1 MINVGQIRINEK
13 TGKSSVTRTVRAE
26 LKLVERA
33 AMLAQRRGE
42 SLNAILAAAI
52 VAGLPMVEAEAVSD
66 ER

>member
-1 MINVGQIRINEK
+1 MINVGQVRINER
-13 TGKSSVTRTVRAE
+13 TGKSSVARTVRAE